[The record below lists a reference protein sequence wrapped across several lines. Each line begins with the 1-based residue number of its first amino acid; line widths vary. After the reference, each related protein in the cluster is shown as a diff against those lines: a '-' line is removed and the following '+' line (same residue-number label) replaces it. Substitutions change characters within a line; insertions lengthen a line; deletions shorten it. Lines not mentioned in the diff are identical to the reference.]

1 MSAVADA
8 IEVYYRTT
16 ASDGTSSVEVRE
28 ALSRA
33 MKWVSTASRID
44 HELRAAERE
53 QARLPLLLDGVKL
66 GGERAAW
73 VSSAGASMPHAG

>member
-44 HELRAAERE
+44 HDRQAAER
-53 QARLPLLLDGVKL
+53 QAARLPLVLDGLKI
-66 GGERAAW
+66 GGEGGAW
-73 VSSAGASMPHAG
+73 TSASEMTLPHAG